1 MPTTLNFNTKQCNEC
16 GIIIPFNNV
25 VLDRQKDYSVTFTA
39 VSSLP
44 NCTTEV
50 EPAIHSFVPTQ
61 TSSTLYTSLTVFGCD
76 NRSTTFA
83 IHVFTCMVTNIL
95 FFFRRLIFYV
105 FGFVFF

>member
-1 MPTTLNFNTKQCNEC
+1 MPTTLNFNTKECNEC

-76 NRSTTFA
+76 NRSTTL
-83 IHVFTCMVTNIL
+83 VKMSVTDNEKEVSL
-95 FFFRRLIFYV
+95 
-105 FGFVFF
+105 